1 MGERKLRRITEIG
14 RRLYLLDYP
23 VHGLGLKFVSGPE
36 ETKDI
41 KLGSWLENWEVRDG
55 KRVFGFGTNKGV
67 IFSTLEDATAV
78 QEQLKSAVDV
88 ITEIAL

>member
-1 MGERKLRRITEIG
+1 M
-14 RRLYLLDYP
+14 
-23 VHGLGLKFVSGPE
+23 
-36 ETKDI
+36 
-41 KLGSWLENWEVRDG
+41 RDG

-78 QEQLKSAVDV
+78 QEQLRSAVDV